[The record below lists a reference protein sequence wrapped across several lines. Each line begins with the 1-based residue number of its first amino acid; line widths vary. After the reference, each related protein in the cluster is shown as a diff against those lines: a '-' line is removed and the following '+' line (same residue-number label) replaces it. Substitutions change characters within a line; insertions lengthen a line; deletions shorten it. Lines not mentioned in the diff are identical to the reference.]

1 MYGVVI
7 VDQND
12 RFKQGEFAAWVGI
25 LGNLVLAIVKGVV
38 GFLSN
43 SRALIADAVH
53 SASDVAGSFAV
64 LLGLRAAKLPP
75 DRDHPYGHGKAESI
89 AAIIVAVLLF
99 VVGLEIGYSS
109 IEAFF
114 HPIEAPKVWA
124 IYAVIFSIISKEL
137 MFQYKFR
144 LGKRINS
151 DAIINNAYEHRSDVY
166 SSIAALIGI
175 GAAVI
180 GGKLNVSWL
189 EYADP
194 IAGLAVSL
202 LVLRIAWK
210 LGAESIHNTLDHV
223 LHEEDT
229 VELKKIVES
238 VEGVLNLDEFFAR
251 EHGYYVII
259 DIKIAVDPEI
269 TVQQGHDIGKE
280 VKNRLIE
287 QTLVRDVFVHINP
300 YQEEKGGEDL

>member
-1 MYGVVI
+1 M
-7 VDQND
+7 DQND

-137 MFQYKFR
+137 MFQYKIR

-151 DAIINNAYEHRSDVY
+151 DAVINNAYEHRSDVY

-180 GGKLNVSWL
+180 GGKLNISWL

-202 LVLRIAWK
+202 LVLRISWK

-229 VELKKIVES
+229 VEMKKIVES

-259 DIKIAVDPEI
+259 DIKVAVDPEI

>member
-1 MYGVVI
+1 ML
-7 VDQND
+7 DNQNEE

-25 LGNLVLAIVKGVV
+25 IGNLVLAIIKGVV
-38 GFLSN
+38 GFISN

-99 VVGLEIGYSS
+99 IVGLEIGYSS
-109 IEAFF
+109 VESFF
-114 HPIEAPKVWA
+114 HPIEAPKIWA
-124 IYAVIFSIISKEL
+124 VYAVVFSIIAKEL
-137 MFQYKFR
+137 MFQYKYR
-144 LGKRINS
+144 LGKRIKS
-151 DAIINNAYEHRSDVY
+151 DAVITNAYEHRSDVY

-175 GAAVI
+175 GAAVL
-180 GGKLNVSWL
+180 GGKLGIDWL

-194 IAGLAVSL
+194 IAGLVVSL

-210 LGAESIHNTLDHV
+210 LGAESIHNTMDHV

-229 VELKKIVES
+229 VEMKEIVES
-238 VEGVLNLDEFFAR
+238 VEGVMNLDEFFAR

-259 DIKIAVDPEI
+259 DIKIAVDPKI
-269 TVQQGHDIGKE
+269 SVQHGHDIGKE
-280 VKNRLIE
+280 VKRRLIE
-287 QTLVRDVFVHINP
+287 QSMVRDVFVHINP
-300 YQEEKGGEDL
+300 YNNEKDGE

>member
-1 MYGVVI
+1 M
-7 VDQND
+7 DNQNKE
-12 RFKQGEFAAWVGI
+12 RFRQGEFAAWVGI
-25 LGNLVLAIVKGVV
+25 VGNLILAVIKGVV
-38 GFLSN
+38 GYISN
-43 SRALIADAVH
+43 SRALMADAVH
-53 SASDVAGSFAV
+53 SASDVGGSFAV

-99 VVGLEIGYSS
+99 IVGLEIGYSS
-109 IEAFF
+109 VESFF
-114 HPIEAPKVWA
+114 HPIEAPRIWA

-137 MFQYKFR
+137 MFQYKYR

-151 DAIINNAYEHRSDVY
+151 DAIITNAYEHRSDVF

-175 GAAVI
+175 GAAVL
-180 GGKLNVSWL
+180 GGKLGVNWL

-223 LHEEDT
+223 LHDEDT
-229 VELKKIVES
+229 VEMRKIVES
-238 VEGVLNLDEFFAR
+238 VEGVMNLDEFFAR

-269 TVQQGHDIGKE
+269 SVQQGHDIGKE
-280 VKNRLIE
+280 VKRRLIE
-287 QTLVRDVFVHINP
+287 QSLVRDVFVHINP
-300 YQEEKGGEDL
+300 YQEEKDGD

>member
-1 MYGVVI
+1 M
-7 VDQND
+7 DNQNKE
-12 RFKQGEFAAWVGI
+12 RFRQGEFAAWVGI
-25 LGNLVLAIVKGVV
+25 VGNLILAVIKGVV
-38 GFLSN
+38 GFISN
-43 SRALIADAVH
+43 SRALMADAVH

-99 VVGLEIGYSS
+99 IVGLEIGYSS
-109 IEAFF
+109 VESFF
-114 HPIEAPKVWA
+114 HPIEAPRIWA

-137 MFQYKFR
+137 MFQYKYR

-151 DAIINNAYEHRSDVY
+151 DAIITNAYEHRSDVF

-175 GAAVI
+175 GAAVL
-180 GGKLNVSWL
+180 GGKLGVNWL
-189 EYADP
+189 VYADP

-223 LHEEDT
+223 LHDEDT
-229 VELKKIVES
+229 VEMRKIVES
-238 VEGVLNLDEFFAR
+238 VEGVMNLDEFFAR

-269 TVQQGHDIGKE
+269 SVQQGHDIGKE
-280 VKNRLIE
+280 VKSRLIE
-287 QTLVRDVFVHINP
+287 QSLVRDVFVHINP
-300 YQEEKGGEDL
+300 YQEEKDGE

>member
-1 MYGVVI
+1 M
-7 VDQND
+7 DNQNEE

-25 LGNLVLAIVKGVV
+25 IGNLVLAIIKGVV
-38 GFLSN
+38 GFISN

-99 VVGLEIGYSS
+99 IVGLEIGYSS
-109 IEAFF
+109 VESFF
-114 HPIEAPKVWA
+114 HPIEAPKIWA
-124 IYAVIFSIISKEL
+124 VYAVVFSIIAKEL
-137 MFQYKFR
+137 MFQYKYR
-144 LGKRINS
+144 LGKRIKS
-151 DAIINNAYEHRSDVY
+151 DAVITNAYEHRSDVY

-175 GAAVI
+175 GAAVL
-180 GGKLNVSWL
+180 GGKLGIDWL
-189 EYADP
+189 EYGDP

-210 LGAESIHNTLDHV
+210 LGAESIHNTMDHV

-229 VELKKIVES
+229 VEMKEIVES
-238 VEGVLNLDEFFAR
+238 VEGVMNLDEFFAR

-269 TVQQGHDIGKE
+269 SVQRGHDIGKE
-280 VKNRLIE
+280 VKRRLIE
-287 QTLVRDVFVHINP
+287 QSLVRDVFVHINP
-300 YQEEKGGEDL
+300 YNEEKDGEST